1 MMKRNDFKILIA
13 EDEPEIRKLYAK
25 AFQAEG
31 YEVVMASTGEQMLA
45 ELAESGFDLLI
56 TDMQLDSMSAL
67 EVLPDVRKNHPK
79 LPIVV
84 VSGHYTNMAEDFHQK
99 GFTVDYF
106 FNKPLSL
113 EVLKKTVRTI
123 LGIEDAP
130 NNKKKGKSLFKF

>member
-1 MMKRNDFKILIA
+1 MKRNDFKILIA
-13 EDEPEIRKLYAK
+13 EDEPDIRKLYEK
-25 AFQAEG
+25 VFQAEG
-31 YEVVMASTGEQMLA
+31 YEVVMASSGEQMLA

-130 NNKKKGKSLFKF
+130 NKSKGKSLFQF

>member
-1 MMKRNDFKILIA
+1 MKRNDFKILIA
-13 EDEPEIRKLYAK
+13 EDEPEIRKLYEK
-25 AFQAEG
+25 VFRAEG
-31 YEVVMASTGEQMLA
+31 YEVVMASSGEQMMA

-84 VSGHYTNMAEDFHQK
+84 VSGHYANMAEDFHQK

-130 NNKKKGKSLFKF
+130 NKSKGKSLFQF